1 MPLPSH
7 LLISADSARRWFKSA
22 WWTPLRVDTALAAG
36 LFAAQVL
43 LMRAE
48 PAWSGHTGGWLT
60 LWTAVTLLPVVLR
73 RRWLWGAVGFLL
85 LTLVAGWVEPL
96 VWTGQGVTLW
106 VLAYTLAA
114 YERWWRAIAGSALL
128 WAANDLVFVY
138 AHGAGYLDDKA
149 GGELISLS
157 AGLVVNGVAMV
168 ITFLIGRTVRARR
181 EASAALAERA
191 LAAEAGRQAHAEQA
205 VAEERRRIAR
215 ELHDVVAH
223 HVSVIGV
230 MSTAARRMLHR
241 DPAAADEA
249 LATIEQTSR
258 STLRELRRLLFV
270 LRAEGALEPDP
281 GLTPQPGLAGLPLL
295 VEQVC
300 EAGLPTALRTDGLPE
315 DLDPGVGLTA
325 YRIVQEALTNALKHA
340 GPCRAEVRLTA
351 DGCRLTI
358 EVFDTGRGPRTRTLT
373 ADGIAA
379 PGHGLLGMRERV
391 AVYGGHLRTGPRP
404 GGGFRVYAVIPLEQ
418 IGPALAAALDTGVE
432 VPR

>member
-1 MPLPSH
+1 
-7 LLISADSARRWFKSA
+7 
-22 WWTPLRVDTALAAG
+22 
-36 LFAAQVL
+36 
-43 LMRAE
+43 
-48 PAWSGHTGGWLT
+48 
-60 LWTAVTLLPVVLR
+60 
-73 RRWLWGAVGFLL
+73 
-85 LTLVAGWVEPL
+85 
-96 VWTGQGVTLW
+96 
-106 VLAYTLAA
+106 
-114 YERWWRAIAGSALL
+114 
-128 WAANDLVFVY
+128 
-138 AHGAGYLDDKA
+138 
-149 GGELISLS
+149 
-157 AGLVVNGVAMV
+157 MV